1 MRGWSVVL
9 VCGGLLAGT
18 VGCSGTGATD
28 AQVLMTGELRF
39 EPTTVE
45 IPAGGSVTWRND
57 GQRPHT
63 VTAID
68 RDRQPT
74 GDFDSGEIIG
84 TGTFTHTFQA
94 AGTYV
99 YHCEFH
105 GRSEMVG
112 IVEVT
117 P

>member
-1 MRGWSVVL
+1 MLVVL
-9 VCGGLLAGT
+9 GILAAGT
-18 VGCSGTGATD
+18 AGCSGTGATD
-28 AQVLMTGELRF
+28 AHVMMSGELRF
-39 EPTTVE
+39 EPTTME
-45 IPAGGSVTWRND
+45 IPAGGTVTWRND

-68 RDRQPT
+68 RERDAT
-74 GDFDSGEIIG
+74 GAFDSGEIIG
-84 TGTFTHTFQA
+84 TGTFSHTFDTP
-94 AGTYV
+94 GTYV

-112 IVEVT
+112 IIEVT